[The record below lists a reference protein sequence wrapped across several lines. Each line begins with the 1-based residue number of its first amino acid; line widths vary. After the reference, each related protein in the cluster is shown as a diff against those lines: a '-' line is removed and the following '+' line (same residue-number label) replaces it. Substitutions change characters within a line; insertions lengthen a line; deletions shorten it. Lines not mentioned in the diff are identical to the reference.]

1 MRRSPHEVVTLLLPL
16 KLEESCRQVQ
26 FSSSKP
32 WFDNT
37 ALLPDNG
44 SYAID
49 TPVDDIAERLYEIR
63 DLSNVKRDLYK
74 ERS

>member
-1 MRRSPHEVVTLLLPL
+1 MVTLLLPL

-49 TPVDDIAERLYEIR
+49 TPIADVAERLYEIR
-63 DLSNVKRDLYK
+63 DLSNVIRDLYQK
-74 ERS
+74 QS